1 MGASETL
8 KTNCW
13 IYGTSSTFNVSASIT
28 PLFYIVTQES
38 DDPVLI
44 DCNKEYN
51 IYSEGVW
58 EVKGNQGWQAREIP
72 VCEDTPGACTE
83 ANVHNCLNSEYI
95 AMNCPATCSNFG
107 YGPAPCSSTAHCTF
121 TPTPTDQ
128 CPAPK
133 TFNVPELFPNCME
146 CYNGKPTLCQADV
159 PFNDEDGIEE
169 WQIHNCPDEDGYM
182 YNIFNYDC
190 EEGYLDGL
198 STSGGVREE
207 HGASG
212 SSFTV
217 DSSSYE
223 EHELQNENSRLLKVN
238 KILLDA
244 LHEMTH
250 GEE

>member
-1 MGASETL
+1 M
-8 KTNCW
+8 
-13 IYGTSSTFNVSASIT
+13 
-28 PLFYIVTQES
+28 
-38 DDPVLI
+38 
-44 DCNKEYN
+44 
-51 IYSEGVW
+51 
-58 EVKGNQGWQAREIP
+58 
-72 VCEDTPGACTE
+72 
-83 ANVHNCLNSEYI
+83 
-95 AMNCPATCSNFG
+95 
-107 YGPAPCSSTAHCTF
+107 GPAPCSSTAHCTF

-159 PFNDEDGIEE
+159 PFNDEDG
-169 WQIHNCPDEDGYM
+169 YM

-207 HGASG
+207 HGASGSSFTVHSSSHEEHEASG